1 MTEDVICVDGE
12 IRTVSK
18 EIEEY
23 LESLISSITSYN
35 RWLGT
40 VQKTGIQDELIRAKI
55 GNLYTLLASYKEE
68 LLELLENYKRDRIG
82 FLRDI
87 ESKDVF
93 SFPTGVMSDI
103 DILLSMFS

>member
-12 IRTVSK
+12 IKTVSK

-23 LESLISSITSYN
+23 LESLISSISSYN
-35 RWLGT
+35 RYLGW
-40 VQKTGIQDELIRAKI
+40 VQKSGIQDELIRARL
-55 GNLYTLLASYKEE
+55 GNLHTLLASYKEKMTE
-68 LLELLENYKRDRIG
+68 ILEDYKRDRNG
-82 FLRDI
+82 FLRSF

-93 SFPTGVMSDI
+93 SFPSGVMGDI

>member
-1 MTEDVICVDGE
+1 MTEDVVCVDGE
-12 IRTVSK
+12 IKTVSK

-35 RWLGT
+35 RCLGL
-40 VQKTGIQDELIRAKI
+40 VQKTGIQDELVRAKI
-55 GNLYTLLASYKEE
+55 GNLHILLASYKEKLVE
-68 LLELLENYKRDRIG
+68 ILEDYKRDRTG
-82 FLRDI
+82 FLSSF